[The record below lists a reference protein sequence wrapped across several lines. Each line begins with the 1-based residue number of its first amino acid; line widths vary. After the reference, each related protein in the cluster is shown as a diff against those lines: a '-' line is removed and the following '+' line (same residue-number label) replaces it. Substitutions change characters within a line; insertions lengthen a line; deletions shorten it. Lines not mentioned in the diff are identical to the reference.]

1 MKKHLISM
9 AVAATLLTA
18 CGGAKTTTA
27 EADKF
32 DYTVEQFADL
42 QILRYKVP
50 EFENLSLKQKELV
63 YYLTQAALQG
73 RDILFDQ
80 NGKYNLRIRRLLEA
94 VYTNYQGDKTTP
106 DFKNMEIYLKR
117 VWFSNGIHHHYGS
130 EKFVPNFSQDFLKQA
145 VASIDV
151 SQLPLA
157 EGQTVDQLCA
167 EIFPVIFDPKVMP
180 KCVNQAD
187 GEDLVLTSACNYY
200 DGVTQKEAEDFYNAL
215 KDPKDE
221 TPVSYGLNSRLVKEN
236 GKILEKTW
244 KVGGLYTQAIEKI
257 VYWLKKAEA
266 VAENDAQKAVISKLI
281 QFYETGNL
289 KDFDEYAILW
299 VKDLDSRIDFVNG
312 FTESYGDPLGMKA
325 SWESLVNFKDLE
337 STHRTEII
345 SSNAQ
350 WFEDNSP
357 VDKSYK
363 KEKVKGVSAKVIT
376 AAILAGDLYPAT
388 AIGINLPNAN
398 WIRAHH
404 GSKSVTIGNITD
416 AYNKAAHGNG
426 FNEEFVYSATEKEL
440 IDKYGD
446 LTGDLHTD
454 LHECLGHGSGK
465 LLPGVDP
472 DALKA
477 YGSTIE
483 EARADLFGLYYVA
496 DPKLVELKLVP
507 SADAFKAE
515 YYTFLMNGLM
525 TQLVRIEPGNNV
537 EEAHMRNRQLIA
549 RWVFE
554 KGAAD
559 KAVELVKKDGK
570 TYVVVNDYQ
579 KVRQLFGQL
588 LAEIQRIKSTGDYA
602 AARALVENYAVKVD
616 PTLHSEVLERYKK
629 LNLAPYK
636 GFVNP
641 KYELVT
647 DEKGNIT
654 DVTVTY
660 DEGYAEQMLRY
671 SKDCSPLPSVN
682 N

>member
-1 MKKHLISM
+1 MVTALS
-9 AVAATLLTA
+9 LLTA
-18 CGGAKTTTA
+18 CGGNPKTTA
-27 EADKF
+27 EAEKF

-42 QILRYKVP
+42 QILRYRVP
-50 EFENLSLKQKELV
+50 GFEDLSLKQKELV
-63 YYLTQAALQG
+63 YYLTEAALQG

-80 NGKYNLRIRRLLEA
+80 NGKYNLTIRRMLEA
-94 VYTNYQGDKTTP
+94 VYTGYNGDKNTP
-106 DFKNMEIYLKR
+106 DFKAMEVYLKR

-130 EKFVPNFSQDFLKQA
+130 EKFVPGFTPEFFRQA
-145 VASIDV
+145 VQSVDAAT
-151 SQLPLA
+151 LPLA
-157 EGQTVDQLCA
+157 EGQTVEQLC
-167 EIFPVIFDPKVMP
+167 EEVFPVIFDPKVMP
-180 KCVNQAD
+180 KRVNQAA

-200 DGVTQKEAEDFYNAL
+200 DGVTQQEAEDFYNAL
-215 KDPKDE
+215 KNPQDE
-221 TPVSYGLNSRLVKEN
+221 TPVSYGLNSRLVKED
-236 GKILEKTW
+236 GKIQEKVW
-244 KVGGLYTQAIEKI
+244 KVGGLYGQALEKI
-257 VYWLKKAEA
+257 VYWLKKAEG
-266 VAENDAQKAVISKLI
+266 VAETPEQKAVIAKLMD
-281 QFYETGNL
+281 FYETGDL
-289 KDFDEYAILW
+289 KTFDEYAILW
-299 VKDLDSRIDFVNG
+299 VKDLNSRIDFVNG

-337 STHRTEII
+337 ATRRTELI
-345 SSNAQ
+345 SGNAQ
-350 WFEDNSP
+350 WFEDHSP
-357 VDKSYK
+357 VDGQFK

-398 WIRAHH
+398 WIRSQH

-426 FNEEFVYSATEKEL
+426 FNEEFVYSDAELQL
-440 IDKYGD
+440 IDKYAD
-446 LTGDLHTD
+446 VTDERHTD

-496 DPKLVELKLVP
+496 DPKLVELGLTP
-507 SADAFKAE
+507 SADAYKAQ
-515 YYTFLMNGLM
+515 YYTYLMNGLM

-549 RWVFE
+549 RWVYE
-554 KGAAD
+554 NGAAE
-559 KAVELVKKDGK
+559 KVVELVKKDGK
-570 TYVVVNDYQ
+570 TYVVINDYE
-579 KVRQLFGQL
+579 KVRDLFGRL

-602 AARALVENYAVKVD
+602 GAHDLVEAYAVKVD
-616 PTLHSEVLERYKK
+616 PALHAEVLERYKK

-641 KYELVT
+641 KYEAVT
-647 DEKGNIT
+647 DANGTIT

-671 SKDCSPLPSVN
+671 SKDYSTLPSVN
-682 N
+682 K

>member
-1 MKKHLISM
+1 MVTALS
-9 AVAATLLTA
+9 LLTA
-18 CGGAKTTTA
+18 CGGNPKTTA
-27 EADKF
+27 EAEKI

-42 QILRYKVP
+42 QILRYRVP
-50 EFENLSLKQKELV
+50 GFEDLSLKQKELV
-63 YYLTQAALQG
+63 YYLTEAALQG

-80 NGKYNLRIRRLLEA
+80 NGKYNLTIRRMLEA
-94 VYTNYQGDKTTP
+94 VYTGYKGDKNTP
-106 DFKNMEIYLKR
+106 DFKAMEVYLKR

-130 EKFVPNFSQDFLKQA
+130 EKFVPGFTPEFFRQA
-145 VASIDV
+145 VQSVDAAT
-151 SQLPLA
+151 LPLA
-157 EGQTVDQLCA
+157 EGQTVEQLC
-167 EIFPVIFDPKVMP
+167 EEVFPVIFDPTVMP
-180 KCVNQAD
+180 KRVNQAA

-200 DGVTQKEAEDFYNAL
+200 DGVTQQEAEDFYNAL
-215 KDPKDE
+215 KNPQDE
-221 TPVSYGLNSRLVKEN
+221 TPVSYGLNSRLVKED
-236 GKILEKTW
+236 GKIQEKVW
-244 KVGGLYTQAIEKI
+244 KVGGLYGQALEKI
-257 VYWLKKAEA
+257 VYWLKKAEG
-266 VAENDAQKAVISKLI
+266 VAETPEQKAVIAKLME
-281 QFYETGNL
+281 FYETGDL
-289 KDFDEYAILW
+289 KTFDEYAILW
-299 VKDLDSRIDFVNG
+299 VKDLNSRIDFVNG

-337 STHRTEII
+337 ATQRTELI
-345 SSNAQ
+345 SGNAQ
-350 WFEDNSP
+350 WFEDHSP
-357 VDKSYK
+357 VDGQFK

-398 WIRAHH
+398 WIRSHH
-404 GSKSVTIGNITD
+404 GSKSVTIGNLTD

-426 FNEEFVYSATEKEL
+426 FNEEFVYSDAELQL
-440 IDKYGD
+440 IDKYAD
-446 LTGDLHTD
+446 VTDELHTD

-496 DPKLVELKLVP
+496 DPKLVELGLTP
-507 SADAFKAE
+507 SADAYKAQ
-515 YYTFLMNGLM
+515 YYTYLMNGLM

-549 RWVFE
+549 RWVYE
-554 KGAAD
+554 KGAAE
-559 KAVELVKKDGK
+559 KVVELVKKDGK
-570 TYVVVNDYQ
+570 TYVVINDYE
-579 KVRQLFGQL
+579 KVRDLFGRL

-602 AARALVENYAVKVD
+602 GAHDLVEAYAVKVD
-616 PTLHSEVLERYKK
+616 PALHAEVLERYKK

-641 KYELVT
+641 KYEVVT
-647 DEKGNIT
+647 DADGTIT

-671 SKDCSPLPSVN
+671 SKDYSTLPSVN
-682 N
+682 K

>member
-1 MKKHLISM
+1 MKKQLI
-9 AVAATLLTA
+9 ACAAFALLTA
-18 CGGAKTTTA
+18 CSGSKTTTA

-42 QILRYKVP
+42 QILRYRVP
-50 EFENLSLKQKELV
+50 GFENLSLQQKELV
-63 YYLTQAALQG
+63 YYLTEAALQG

-80 NGKYNLRIRRLLEA
+80 NGKYNLRIRRTLEA
-94 VYTNYQGDKTTP
+94 VYTGYKGDKNTP
-106 DFKNMEIYLKR
+106 DFKAMEVYLKR

-130 EKFVPNFSQDFLKQA
+130 EKFVPGFAPEFFKEAMLSVD
-145 VASIDV
+145 AST
-151 SQLPLA
+151 LPLA
-157 EGQTVDQLCA
+157 EGQTVEQLCD
-167 EIFPVIFDPKVMP
+167 ELFPVIFDPAVMP
-180 KCVNQAD
+180 KRVNQAA

-200 DGVTQKEAEDFYNAL
+200 DGVTQKEAEDFYNAM

-221 TPVSYGLNSRLVKEN
+221 MPVSYGLNSRLVKEN
-236 GKILEKTW
+236 GKIQEKIW
-244 KVGGLYTQAIEKI
+244 KVGGLYGQAIDKI
-257 VYWLKKAEA
+257 VYWLKKAEG
-266 VAENDAQKAVISKLI
+266 VAENPEQKAVIAELI
-281 QFYETGNL
+281 KFYETGDL
-289 KDFDEYAILW
+289 KIFDEYAILW
-299 VKDLDSRIDFVNG
+299 VKDLNSLVDFVNG

-325 SWESLVNFKDLE
+325 SWESLVNFKDME
-337 STHRTEII
+337 ATHRTEII
-345 SSNAQ
+345 SGNAQ
-350 WFEDNSP
+350 WFEDHSP
-357 VDKSYK
+357 VDKQFK
-363 KEKVKGVSAKVIT
+363 KDEVKGVSAKVIT

-388 AIGINLPNAN
+388 AIGINLPNSN
-398 WIRAHH
+398 WIRSHH

-426 FNEEFVYSATEKEL
+426 FNEEFVYSDAELQL
-440 IDKYGD
+440 IDKYAD
-446 LTGDLHTD
+446 LTGELHTD

-496 DPKLVELKLVP
+496 DPKLVELGLTP
-507 SADAFKAE
+507 NADAYKAE
-515 YYTFLMNGLM
+515 YYTYLMNGLM
-525 TQLVRIEPGNNV
+525 TQLVRIEPGNDV

-559 KAVELVKKDGK
+559 KVVELVRRDGK
-570 TYVVVNDYQ
+570 TYVVVNDYG
-579 KVRQLFGQL
+579 KLRTLFGEL
-588 LAEIQRIKSTGDYA
+588 LSEIQRIKSTGDYQGA
-602 AARALVENYAVKVD
+602 HDLVENYAVKVD
-616 PTLHSEVLERYKK
+616 PVLHAEVLERYKK

-641 KYELVT
+641 KYEAVV
-647 DEKGNIT
+647 DAAGKIT
-654 DVTVTY
+654 DVKVTY

-671 SKDCSPLPSVN
+671 SKDYSNLPSIN